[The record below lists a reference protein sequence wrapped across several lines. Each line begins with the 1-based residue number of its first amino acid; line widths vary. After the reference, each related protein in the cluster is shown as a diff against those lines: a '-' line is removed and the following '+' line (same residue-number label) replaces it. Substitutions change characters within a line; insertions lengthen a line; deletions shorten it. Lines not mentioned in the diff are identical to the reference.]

1 MDDLMRR
8 VLSESLIDFARPGL
22 SPHVWTFENGE
33 YHLSS
38 SASKKILSVLEQ
50 VPKNFILGTAAEMH
64 IVGSIT
70 TNLYADDTDVDL
82 HIVPRNP
89 DEWSEDDVDTVRVW
103 FEQNR
108 DSIGGYIG
116 THPLEVYIQTN
127 PNQDL
132 LSEGAYDV
140 KTHKWLKGPK
150 VFSEGYNPYEDFT
163 DIADEIRSSAEDAD
177 LLLGELK
184 RDVIDYDTIRAALSK
199 MSPDQRKK
207 FLTTLQGKLE
217 EIEQDI
223 EKLVSMKKEWVSTR
237 KSSSQPT
244 TPEQALEDI
253 EMAKKWR
260 DSNAIFK
267 FLTRYRYLK
276 VIKDLGELIKGD
288 DDLEADDVITIKRII
303 GSDLCQS

>member
-50 VPKNFILGTAAEMH
+50 VPKNFILGIAAEIH

-82 HIVPRNP
+82 HIAPRNP
-89 DEWSEDDVDTVRVW
+89 DRWSEEDVDAVRVW

-132 LSEGAYDV
+132 LSEGVYDV
-140 KTHKWLKGPK
+140 KSHKWVKGPK
-150 VFSEGYNPYEDFT
+150 VFSEDYNPYDDFS

-177 LLLGELK
+177 VLLGELK
-184 RDVIDYDTIRAALSK
+184 RDVIDYETITATLKK
-199 MSPDQRKK
+199 MSVEQRKK
-207 FLTTLQGKLE
+207 FLATLQGKLN

-223 EKLVSMKKEWVSTR
+223 EKLVSMKKEWIDAR
-237 KSSSQPT
+237 RSSSEPT
-244 TPEQALEDI
+244 SPEQAMEDV
-253 EMAKKWR
+253 EMATKWR
-260 DSNAIFK
+260 NSNAIFK
-267 FLTRYRYLK
+267 FLSRYRYMK
-276 VIKDLGELIKGD
+276 VIKDLGALVKGD